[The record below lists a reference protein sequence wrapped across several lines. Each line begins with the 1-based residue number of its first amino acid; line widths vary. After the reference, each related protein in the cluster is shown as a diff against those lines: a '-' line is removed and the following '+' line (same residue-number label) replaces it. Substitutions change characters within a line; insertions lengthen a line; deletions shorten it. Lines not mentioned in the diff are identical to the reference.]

1 MAFEMKE
8 IIIAV
13 VLSLSYSLC
22 WSGGNV
28 GWHRINELAIQDGD
42 VILYANAWSNPNSCE
57 ATNGVILRK
66 SDENFD
72 NAYAFVLSAFMAG
85 KEVVGYS
92 DGCKTFDGK
101 SYNYI
106 RAYKYLQM
114 R

>member
-1 MAFEMKE
+1 MKK
-8 IIIAV
+8 
-13 VLSLSYSLC
+13 LSLALALAVSS
-22 WSGGNV
+22 SFAFGGGSV
-28 GWHRINELAIQDGD
+28 GWNTVNQIAIQDGD
-42 VILYANAWSNPNSCE
+42 VILYADAWSNPNSCE
-57 ATNGVILRK
+57 ASNGVILRK

-92 DGCKTFDGK
+92 DGCKNFDGK